1 MSQEKPTV
9 DDQTLAQQFAQT
21 GDIMDLCRD
30 EAWVRESARIEA
42 ECDGR
47 IEAGLAMKAY
57 AEAKY
62 DDSRSEVRKVMRRQM
77 RVQSI
82 LFSELRRWMEEWEI
96 GRSFEATYT
105 EARQLVRSHLKQPTP
120 ELKDWVEAVLAED
133 DSVQELIDPPIR
145 AQARA
150 QLSRMMTTQDWETLA
165 QVAANVAANLASA
178 SVLRV
183 SQLEPLSTV

>member
-1 MSQEKPTV
+1 M
-9 DDQTLAQQFAQT
+9 DDQTLAKQFAQT

-62 DDSRSEVRKVMRRQM
+62 DDSLSDVRKMLRQQM

-82 LFSELRRWMEEWEI
+82 LFSELRRWMEEWNI
-96 GRSFEATYT
+96 GGAFEETYT
-105 EARQLVRSHLKQPTP
+105 EARQLVRAHLKQPTP
-120 ELKDWVEAVLAED
+120 ELKNWVEAVLTED
-133 DSVQELIDPPIR
+133 DRVQKLIDKPVR
-145 AQARA
+145 AQTRA
-150 QLSRMMTTQDWETLA
+150 QLSLMMTDQDWATLA
-165 QVAANVAANLASA
+165 QVAADTAAHLASESVLNASKPEQPSTVAA
-178 SVLRV
+178 
-183 SQLEPLSTV
+183 